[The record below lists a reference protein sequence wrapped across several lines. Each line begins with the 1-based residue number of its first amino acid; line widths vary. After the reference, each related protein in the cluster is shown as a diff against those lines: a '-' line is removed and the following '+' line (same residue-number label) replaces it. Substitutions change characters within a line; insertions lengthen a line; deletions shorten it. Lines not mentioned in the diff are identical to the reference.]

1 MAKKKET
8 KKTEK
13 KTPVKKS
20 TQMKTAPKKTATK
33 KTTKKTKTAVAPVEE
48 TKEELTL
55 LGTPTGVK
63 TQCCSDCHC
72 EEETKTEGSKKIKV
86 ISWIVLAAIVL
97 FLVLMCAVPCG
108 NSSAEKGV
116 APVSN
121 SMPVDTTKTD
131 TVVTALL

>member
-20 TQMKTAPKKTATK
+20 TQKKTATK
-33 KTTKKTKTAVAPVEE
+33 KTTKKTKTVVAPVEE

-55 LGTPTGVK
+55 LGTPTGVM

-72 EEETKTEGSKKIKV
+72 EEETKPEGSKKIKV
-86 ISWIVLAAIVL
+86 ISWIVLVAIVL
-97 FLVLMCAVPCG
+97 FLVLMCAVPCD
-108 NSSAEKGV
+108 NTSAEKGV

-121 SMPVDTTKTD
+121 IMPVDTAKP
-131 TVVTALL
+131 